1 MNVLSCFAR
10 ACVWAAALVGVC
22 AQAVLAGPLNPQ
34 RLYVGI
40 NQPMVVSIERPGDA
54 ASVRLALLDP
64 GGRVISRSESI
75 EGNSVSVDQVL
86 SGIWSGRD
94 AAETQPVG
102 AAVRAITTGVNPGDQ
117 AIAARG
123 VVYVQMEIGRDLPA
137 EPVESVAGDSRASEK
152 TRVYTMEGSALVL
165 QPMVSPARAEV
176 RSATGVV
183 GGAGAA
189 GGVEMV
195 FPKEKQPTVSS
206 FSGYRVYV
214 DGLVRLKTGAGELTI
229 KLRPD
234 VAPNTAWNFRHLA
247 ESGFYNGTDFHRV
260 VPVGRVAGKGFVVQG
275 GDPTSTG
282 EGTPGYDIRYEAS
295 ALKHD
300 FGVVSMARDA
310 EADTAGAQFFICLSR
325 EETARLDGLYCA
337 FGNIVEGE
345 SVRTLRVIESGKL
358 LPGGDRPE
366 KPVKIERAWVE
377 DAPPRDQQPTEAKV
391 SGADG
396 GR

>member
-1 MNVLSCFAR
+1 MNDVMSRAR
-10 ACVWAAALVGVC
+10 LIGRVCVCGVAAAAGVMC
-22 AQAVLAGPLNPQ
+22 FNSAAVYAGPLNPQ

-40 NQPMVVSIERPGDA
+40 NQAMVVKIDRPADA
-54 ASVRLALLDP
+54 ASVRLALLDA
-64 GGRVISRSESI
+64 GGRVISRSGAI
-75 EGNSVSVDQVL
+75 EGGSVSVDQVL
-86 SGIWSGRD
+86 AGVWSGRD
-94 AAETQPVG
+94 GSTAEVSGTP
-102 AAVRAITTGVNPGDQ
+102 TTGMGPADQ

-123 VVYVQMEIGRDLPA
+123 VVYVQMEVGRD
-137 EPVESVAGDSRASEK
+137 VAVKGGGGGEGEEK
-152 TRVYTMEGSALVL
+152 KREFTMEGAALVL
-165 QPMVSPARAEV
+165 QPMVSPARGEV
-176 RSATGVV
+176 RAGAGVAGAV
-183 GGAGAA
+183 GGA

-195 FPKEKQPTVSS
+195 FPKQKQATVSC

-214 DGLVRLKTGAGELTI
+214 DGVVRMKTGAGELTI

-234 VAPNTAWNFRHLA
+234 MAPNTAWNFRHLA
-247 ESGFYNGTDFHRV
+247 ESGFYDGTDFHRV
-260 VPVGRVAGKGFVVQG
+260 VPVGRVSGKGFVVQG

-282 EGTPGYDIRYEAS
+282 EGTPGYDIAFEPT

-310 EADTAGAQFFICLSR
+310 EANTAGAQFFICLSR

-337 FGNIVEGE
+337 FGQLVEGE
-345 SVRTLRVIESGKL
+345 SVRTLRAIESGKL

-377 DAPPRDQQPTEAKV
+377 DAPPRDKQPMEARV
-391 SGADG
+391 GGADG

>member
-1 MNVLSCFAR
+1 MRRFFAR
-10 ACVWAAALVGVC
+10 ALVC
-22 AQAVLAGPLNPQ
+22 AAVLLSACGAPLSAGPLTPE

-40 NQPMVVSIERPGDA
+40 NQEMVVGVQRPGNA
-54 ASVRLALLDP
+54 ASVRLVLLDA
-64 GGRVISRSESI
+64 GGRVITRSGEI
-75 EGNSVSVDQVL
+75 EGNRVAVDQVL
-86 SGIWSGRD
+86 TGVWSGR
-94 AAETQPVG
+94 ESVGEKPVE
-102 AAVRAITTGVNPGDQ
+102 VPTTGMTPGDL

-123 VVYVQMEIGRDLPA
+123 VVYVQMEVGRDESTGA
-137 EPVESVAGDSRASEK
+137 KTDEPVEGKGDERK
-152 TRVYTMEGSALVL
+152 RVYTMEGAALVL

-176 RSATGVV
+176 RPAV
-183 GGAGAA
+183 GGAAGAAGA

-195 FPKEKQPTVSS
+195 FPKEKQPTVNC

-214 DGLVRLKTGAGELTI
+214 DGLVKMKTGAGELTI

-282 EGTPGYDIRYEAS
+282 EGTPGYDIRFEAS

-337 FGNIVEGE
+337 FANIVEGE
-345 SVRTLRVIESGKL
+345 SVRTLRAIESGKL

-377 DAPPRDQQPTEAKV
+377 DAPPRDQQPTQAKV

>member
-1 MNVLSCFAR
+1 MKVLNCFAP
-10 ACVWAAALVGVC
+10 AGVWAAALVGACV
-22 AQAVLAGPLNPQ
+22 QPVLGGPLNPQ

-40 NQPMVVSIERPGDA
+40 NQPMVVGIDRPGDA

-64 GGRVISRSESI
+64 GGRVITRSEPI

-86 SGIWSGRD
+86 SGIWSGRGD
-94 AAETQPVG
+94 SDVQPSG
-102 AAVRAITTGVNPGDQ
+102 APALTPTTGLNPGDL

-123 VVYVQMEIGRDLPA
+123 VVYVQLEVGRDVPTQPA
-137 EPVESVAGDSRASEK
+137 ASESGEAKASEK

-176 RSATGVV
+176 RSA
-183 GGAGAA
+183 AGAM
-189 GGVEMV
+189 EMV
-195 FPKEKQPTVSS
+195 FPKEKQPTVSC

-214 DGLVRLKTGAGELTI
+214 DGVVRMKTGAGELTI
-229 KLRPD
+229 KLRPEM
-234 VAPNTAWNFRHLA
+234 APNTAWNFRYLA
-247 ESGFYNGTDFHRV
+247 ASGFYDGTDFHRV

-282 EGTPGYDIRYEAS
+282 EGTPGYDIAFEPT

-310 EADTAGAQFFICLSR
+310 EANTAGAQFFICLSR

-337 FGNIVEGE
+337 FGQIVEGE

-377 DAPPRDQQPTEAKV
+377 NAPPRDKQPAEARV
-391 SGADG
+391 GGADG

>member
-1 MNVLSCFAR
+1 MNDVMSRGRLIDRVCGVA
-10 ACVWAAALVGVC
+10 AAALVC
-22 AQAVLAGPLNPQ
+22 FNSADAYAGPLNPQ

-40 NQPMVVSIERPGDA
+40 NQAMVVKVDRPADA
-54 ASVRLALLDP
+54 ASVRLALLDA
-64 GGRVISRSESI
+64 GGRVISRSGPI
-75 EGNSVSVDQVL
+75 EGGSVSVDQVL
-86 SGIWSGRD
+86 SGVWSGRD
-94 AAETQPVG
+94 GSAAEVIGTP
-102 AAVRAITTGVNPGDQ
+102 TTGMGPADQ

-123 VVYVQMEIGRDLPA
+123 VVYVQMEVGRDVVG
-137 EPVESVAGDSRASEK
+137 EGEK
-152 TRVYTMEGSALVL
+152 KREYTMEGAALVL

-176 RSATGVV
+176 RSAAGVM
-183 GGAGAA
+183 
-189 GGVEMV
+189 EMV
-195 FPKEKQPTVSS
+195 FPKEKQPTVSC

-214 DGLVRLKTGAGELTI
+214 DGVVRMKTGAGELTI

-234 VAPNTAWNFRHLA
+234 MAPNTAWNFRHLA
-247 ESGFYNGTDFHRV
+247 ESGFYDGTDFHRV
-260 VPVGRVAGKGFVVQG
+260 VPVGRIAGKGFVVQG

-282 EGTPGYDIRYEAS
+282 EGTPGYDIAFEPT

-310 EADTAGAQFFICLSR
+310 EANTAGAQFFICLSR
-325 EETARLDGLYCA
+325 DETARLDGLYCA
-337 FGNIVEGE
+337 FGQIVEGE

-377 DAPPRDQQPTEAKV
+377 DAPARDKQPAEARV
-391 SGADG
+391 GGADG